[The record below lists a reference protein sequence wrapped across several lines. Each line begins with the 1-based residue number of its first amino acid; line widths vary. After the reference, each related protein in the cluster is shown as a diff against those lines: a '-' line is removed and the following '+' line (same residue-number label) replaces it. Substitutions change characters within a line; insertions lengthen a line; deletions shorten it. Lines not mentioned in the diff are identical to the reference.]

1 MNEKKTNTKG
11 IILCENINPE
21 WASLPYFSYN
31 LVKELS
37 YLMDITLVTQIR
49 NKKTL
54 DKYKDQISCEIIYI
68 DTEVVASKFYKISE
82 KLKKIK
88 IGGWMTNMAMKFIP
102 NIIFE
107 KKAYEVLKQRI
118 STGEFSFAARIA
130 PVSPTIPSVFHRK
143 IEIPFFIG
151 PLNGSL
157 PWPKQFH
164 TEIKKEGELILKL
177 RNLYKILP
185 YSSQSLSKS
194 KKILY
199 AFDHVLKDINQPKE
213 KLIKYDEL
221 GVTSDF
227 ILNTENRKYKTDKL
241 NYIFVGRLVPYKN
254 ADVAIKAFSQSKA
267 IENGS
272 TLEIIGDGP
281 ERKYLEDLVGK
292 LKISDSV
299 VFTGWLNQESIKEK
313 LVSSDVFL
321 FPTIREVGGNVIL
334 EAMGCGLVCIVPNYG
349 GPSEL
354 VNESNGIKIT
364 LTNKENLINDYTYE
378 INKLEEHKE
387 LIEKIG
393 TTAYLFVKKNYTW
406 KAKAE
411 HLYTIYTE
419 NL

>member
-1 MNEKKTNTKG
+1 MTIEKKGTKG

-37 YLMDITLVTQIR
+37 LIMDITLVTQIR
-49 NKKTL
+49 NKKVL
-54 DKYKDQISCEIIYI
+54 EKYTDQLACEIIYI
-68 DTEVVASKFYKISE
+68 DTEAVASKFYGIAE
-82 KLKKIK
+82 ILKKFK
-88 IGGWMTNMAMKFIP
+88 LGGWMTNMAMKFIP
-102 NIIFE
+102 NIVFE
-107 KKAYEVLKQRI
+107 KKAYKQLKNRI
-118 STGEFSFAARIA
+118 NMGEFSFAARIA

-143 IEIPFFIG
+143 IKIPFFIG

-157 PWPKQFH
+157 PWPREFH
-164 TEIKKEGELILKL
+164 TEIKKEGEIILKL
-177 RNLYKILP
+177 RSLYKILP

-221 GVTSDF
+221 GVTSEF
-227 ILNTENRKYKTDKL
+227 ILKTENRKYKTDTL

-254 ADVAIKAFSQSKA
+254 ADVAIKAFHQSKA

-281 ERKYLEDLVGK
+281 ERKYLEDLVEK

-299 VFTGWLNQESIKEK
+299 IFTGWLNQDSIKER
-313 LVSSDVFL
+313 LVNSDVFL

-334 EAMGCGLVCIVPNYG
+334 EAMGCGLVCVVPNYG

-354 VNESNGIKIT
+354 VNNNNGVKVK
-364 LTNKENLINDYTYE
+364 LTNKENLINDYTHE
-378 INKLEEHKE
+378 INKLEENKE
-387 LIEKIG
+387 IIEKIG
-393 TTAYLFVKKNYTW
+393 TKAYLFVKENYTW
-406 KAKAE
+406 KAKSKRL
-411 HLYTIYTE
+411 HTIYTE